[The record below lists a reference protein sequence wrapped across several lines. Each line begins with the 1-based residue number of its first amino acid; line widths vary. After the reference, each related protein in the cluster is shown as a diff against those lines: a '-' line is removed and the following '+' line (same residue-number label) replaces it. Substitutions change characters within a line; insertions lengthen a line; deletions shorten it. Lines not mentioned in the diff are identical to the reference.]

1 MDEIGI
7 GLIGTGYM
15 GKCHALA
22 YRNVKAVF
30 GDVARPRLEV
40 LCDVP
45 ADRASAMADQFG
57 FARSTADWREL
68 VTDPAVDLVS
78 VTTPNGLHRD
88 MAIAALEA
96 GKHVWCEKPMA
107 LTLADAAAMRDAASS
122 HGKTTQLGYNYI
134 WNPAIRHAEKLIREG
149 AIGKPIHFRILYDE
163 DFQADPDAPWSWRC
177 LKKDAGLGVLGDMGC
192 HAFSMVEVLMGQPE
206 ALMADM
212 QTIYP
217 ERPKPEGGTGQV
229 ENEDVATAL
238 MRFPG
243 GAQGLLSTS
252 RSAWGRKNRIEWEVH
267 GTHGQL
273 TFDQERLNELRLF
286 QSGEGANQGFRT
298 ILMGPDHPPFGEFM
312 PGVGHQLGF
321 NDLKIVELH
330 DLLRGIAAGT
340 RPRMDFATGYRIEE
354 MIHGMAESAQTGKW
368 WHAPPPA

>member
-1 MDEIGI
+1 MEEIGI

-22 YRNVKAVF
+22 HRNVKAVF
-30 GDVARPRLEV
+30 GDVPRPRLEM

-45 ADRASAMADQFG
+45 AGRASAMADQFG
-57 FARSTADWREL
+57 FARSTDDWRD
-68 VTDPAVDLVS
+68 VVNDPKVDLVS
-78 VTTPNGLHRD
+78 ITTPNGLHREI
-88 MAIAALEA
+88 AVAALEA

-107 LTLADAAAMRDAASS
+107 LTMDDATAMRDAAEAS
-122 HGKTTQLGYNYI
+122 GKTTQVGYNYV
-134 WNPAIRHAEKLIREG
+134 WNPAITHAEKLIRDG
-149 AIGKPIHFRILYDE
+149 AIGKPTHFRIIYDE
-163 DFQADPDAPWSWRC
+163 DFQADPEAPWTWRC

-192 HAFSMVEVLMGQPE
+192 HAFSMVEVLMGLPE

-217 ERPKPEGGTGQV
+217 TRPKPEGGRGEV

-243 GAQGLLSTS
+243 GVQGMMTMS

-273 TFDQERLNELRLF
+273 VFDQERLNELRLF

-298 ILMGPDHPPFGEFM
+298 ILMGPDHPPFGDFM

-321 NDLKIVELH
+321 NDLKVVELRN
-330 DLLRGIAAGT
+330 LLHGIVNGT
-340 RPRMDFATGYRIEE
+340 RPRMDFAMGYRIEE
-354 MIHGMAESAQTGKW
+354 MIHGMAHSAETATW
-368 WHAPPPA
+368 WRPGTA

>member
-1 MDEIGI
+1 MDEIGV

-30 GDVARPRLEV
+30 GNVAQPRLEM

-45 ADRASAMADQFG
+45 DDRAQTMAEQFG
-57 FARSTADWREL
+57 FVRATADWREL
-68 VTDPAVDLVS
+68 VADPRVDLVS

-107 LTLADAAAMRDAASS
+107 LTLDDAAAMRDAAVRS
-122 HGKTTQLGYNYI
+122 GKATQLGYNYV
-134 WNPAIRHAEKLIREG
+134 WNPAVLYAEKLIRDG
-149 AIGKPIHFRILYDE
+149 AIGKPTHFRILYDE
-163 DFQADPDAPWSWRC
+163 DFQADPDAPWTWRC

-206 ALMADM
+206 ALIADM

-217 ERPKPEGGTGQV
+217 ERPKPGGGRGTV
-229 ENEDVATAL
+229 ENEDVASAL

-243 GAQGLLSTS
+243 GAQGILSTS
-252 RSAWGRKNRIEWEVH
+252 RAAWGRKNRIEWEVH

-273 TFDQERLNELRLF
+273 HFDQERLNELRLF
-286 QSGEGANQGFRT
+286 RSGEGASQGFRT
-298 ILMGPDHPPFGEFM
+298 ILMGPDHPPFGDFM

-321 NDLKIVELH
+321 NDLKIVELNN
-330 DLLRGIAAGT
+330 LLQGIAQGE
-340 RPRMDFATGYRIEE
+340 RPRMDFTTGYAIEE
-354 MIHGMAESAQTGKW
+354 MIHGMAESAGTGKW
-368 WHAPPPA
+368 WRPAS

>member
-1 MDEIGI
+1 MEELGV

-30 GDVARPRLEV
+30 GDVPRIRLET

-68 VTDPAVDLVS
+68 VTDPKVDLVS

-107 LTLADAAAMRDAASS
+107 LTLDDAKAMLDAAERA
-122 HGKTTQLGYNYI
+122 HKKTQVGYNYI
-134 WNPAIRHAEKLIREG
+134 WNPAILHAEKLIADG
-149 AIGKPIHFRILYDE
+149 AIGKPVHFRILYDE
-163 DFQADPDAPWSWRC
+163 DFQADPEAPWTWRC

-192 HAFSMVEVLMGQPE
+192 HAMSMVEVLMGQPE
-206 ALMADM
+206 ALIADM
-212 QTIYP
+212 QTIYTT
-217 ERPKPEGGTGQV
+217 RPKPEGGSGEV
-229 ENEDVATAL
+229 ENEDVASAL
-238 MRFPG
+238 FRFEG

-252 RSAWGRKNRIEWEVH
+252 RCAWGRKNRIEWEVH
-267 GTHGQL
+267 GTHGQM
-273 TFDQERLNELRLF
+273 TFNQEQLNELKLF
-286 QSGEGANQGFRT
+286 RSGEGAAQGFRT
-298 ILMGPDHPPFGEFM
+298 ILSGPDHPPFGDFM

-321 NDLKIVELH
+321 NDLKVIELR
-330 DLLRGIAAGT
+330 DLLRGIVGDRA
-340 RPRMDFATGYRIEE
+340 PRMDFGTGYRIENL
-354 MIHGMAESAQTGKW
+354 IHGIHRSATEGTW
-368 WHAPPPA
+368 WSP